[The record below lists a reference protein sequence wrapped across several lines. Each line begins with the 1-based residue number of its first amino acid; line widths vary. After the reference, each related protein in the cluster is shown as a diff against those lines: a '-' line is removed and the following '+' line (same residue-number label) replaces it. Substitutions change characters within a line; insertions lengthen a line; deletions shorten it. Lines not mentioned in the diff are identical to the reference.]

1 MNVERIFADADLSRG
16 LAAAA
21 LPTDTSEFD
30 AINEKLNTLTTA
42 KAAKL
47 DALMPQAV
55 ANPFAPETENA
66 TIVGMEDADTA
77 ILADGTK
84 IRVSDPLRR
93 YDAAEVKHEYDG
105 VLPEM
110 IANVLPS
117 WVPGTGTNHK
127 SSYSSDKQ
135 REQAALVLGKG
146 IGDVTTQDV
155 YDVGNM
161 QQVQALADLTRSKD
175 QERFV
180 ADVNPGG
187 EYINL
192 NDPNN
197 PLNIAVKINKNR
209 TKDMHGRDLTPLYN
223 AETGENV
230 TAMHAADPRLNAFAP
245 GVPEP
250 AQFSVGNIAKGAASG
265 AVQIAGGLAD
275 TVTSAGAVAVDTV
288 TAAIGKPEWYTDQ
301 DRAIATGFFD
311 KYKDAKWANGVTGY
325 DPKYNEQQLGK
336 ALDSMKNGNYIQGIG
351 QALTAGPGTLMDSA
365 AYMALLT
372 TGVGT
377 AGMIASEV
385 NDSIEEFSKNNKGA
399 EPSAAQLARIVAL
412 DSVKV
417 LLEKLPFVEA
427 IKGKA
432 ATLEAIKS
440 LSGAL
445 PEGTKRAVMA
455 AAMSRAGTAAVN
467 MAEEG
472 LQEGSQGV
480 IDYYNREYGTA
491 VDKGMNTDEIY
502 KSMLGGAGAGGAIG
516 LVGQGVD
523 ALSGAKSL
531 LPSKKEKAAE
541 TAAVAPTMTDEVP
554 DYERKHMFDTLDAFD
569 DDNYDFTNNTK
580 DVLDNFYRAEDTF
593 NRLAAVSKNPE
604 AVKEFGAQVERV
616 RNRIL
621 STVDNIDDNAP
632 FLLKN
637 EGEFKL
643 GSAEDVVGGTGNA
656 IAAEELIEF
665 VLENSPSLS
674 KQREAK
680 LLKVAADNGVE
691 LAKFNELKGYYE
703 VEAEAVEGKR
713 GYRGYERAL
722 KALSATDTPNVRALD
737 KAVKNAQR
745 FLQSQEN
752 AVREFEAGIKEA
764 ENRANQANSTGIK
777 PEQVK
782 VVAKQKVKNF
792 EFTINYKETDGKWAV
807 DASAYKVF
815 KAKQRNVAGI
825 TNALAMVSKYVKNKG
840 LDVDTGTS
848 VGIAVPQGVKEA
860 AQKYRKNDQAF
871 YDRVGATKVILDT
884 TVAKQEGK
892 VSKKTSAYNKWDRD
906 YRALNM
912 SKINTGTYTKDDVV
926 IINAKTV
933 IKDGRREFADTKV
946 KEQVEAAMKAGAT
959 IVIDNDIIG
968 RDTKNYKNIVM
979 LLGKFSKKDNKY
991 ARVLTNEGKVA
1002 GSYVFK
1008 PAAIATKMNEE
1019 ILAKAKVT
1027 KEAKTTEKKAKDALI
1042 LAFAAYKLDSTNKE
1056 AKTELEAAK
1065 KAVVSYFKDSKDG
1078 STAEENAMK
1087 YAERVLEEEIEAG
1100 AEVVVAEMKEYE
1112 VDFNDS
1118 EDIAGF
1124 IGTWGTDEIALPKG
1138 SARSRITSAAI
1149 VKLALDR
1156 AVAVATRSAG
1166 AVTLFK
1172 EWKQHLEDLKS
1183 GKTTE
1188 TIDQWLKSKMYEG
1201 KEALD
1206 LKNTLS
1212 AGLGRIYVKTEEKSK
1227 EVTNTETG
1235 EKELKAG
1242 HKATSYSKDP
1252 GKLKNAGKGMT
1263 LDLDLQ
1269 EFMSVSNT
1277 TVLNTA
1283 SIDDLSNALTAFD
1296 KEVED
1301 AVSRIEKLLDVTK
1314 LTDDKA
1320 EKRTN
1325 GTAHE
1330 LTPQEFALVDGPGQ
1344 ALLFDNDG
1352 KINKTVVAAI
1362 VLSLHNAYKNSGYM
1376 LSSKTKSMD
1385 DIERMLGG
1393 TRVSFA
1399 AAKVLSEKGMFTKSL
1414 ATNIRKDFASKL
1426 GITRNKDSI
1435 EDKRFDQAMTDIAQI
1450 AIALGV
1456 DTGVLKYDKMTVAE
1470 YKSTVLGEELQADT
1484 AGRDKDT
1491 LISFTKLTNDDVL
1504 DGVTLYDEVAE
1515 VLPLEDV
1522 YRVEPEFYKP
1532 SAKDIEAR
1540 LERVRNEKLGTQ
1552 IPKDSKKL
1560 MVKAMNAEHYA
1571 DTKRI
1576 ADIMQHKDT
1585 IKAKMGY
1592 IAVSTEEKPNPEYDA
1607 LSMDRKDIQDAIN
1620 RDVDKEIDELLKL
1633 VDRDTGTGD
1642 DKKEPSKLSLWFMID
1657 FIKNGRYMYDSNTV
1671 NPQTQKQLTRWLV
1684 SPKDHEKIVAYKDG
1698 KFTVDGKNVTAQ
1710 YMVALGQALGFPVDK
1725 KNIRNTTKFVQ
1736 SILAELMNEKNTQLD
1751 TLFADMLKGKVEVGG
1766 LHVEIEH
1773 IAHAHQAI
1781 QLLKDL
1787 KANGT
1792 ATSSLTAEIDAKTS
1806 GFGIKSALMPITKLI
1821 EKHLRAVGIDIGS
1834 ATEDAKAV
1842 TEYLDNDTG
1851 DNMPDMY
1858 QSLGGS
1864 MKQVPL
1870 NIADDKTKS
1879 AVDGHTAAKLGNKF
1893 NRVHLFLSET
1903 KIGDMVGKDIRDL
1916 FKQPFMEFNYSA
1928 SLATIR
1934 ASLALSMAH
1943 KAAELAMKDANKF
1956 KELGFA
1962 GITGMT
1968 HAEFA
1973 ATMRETRLNQIEV
1986 NNHNKA
1992 KLESQL
1998 AAAMDLIYGAQVE
2011 AAFVAQF
2018 EPAIRAQG
2026 VINQAYQVM
2035 FKQYKKVYDLKLA
2048 ELRYGDVVTVGKD
2061 KGQKKEKGAVSVGQY
2076 RALLDELRDMFP
2088 TIRSPLAEGI
2098 DENVAI
2104 YSTDTVTAD
2113 SIETGTRASQVV
2125 LNKDFTKKHGKVSL
2139 FTGDGT
2145 ESSTLQYEIK
2155 QFEEAMSAGSVV
2167 PIHYFDGSLMA
2178 LTGIADGIGDLTMIH
2193 DAIMPPIDQLF
2204 TVAKEYNK
2212 NLYEL
2217 SLGNKTYALVSE
2229 LKKSLERVTELV
2241 AKTPKVDLSSK
2252 VTTVVRTF
2260 NYDIANPPKA
2270 TEIALK
2276 DLAALALT
2284 ELTLLEAEVNTKRTE
2299 LQNKIAKYGVN
2310 VSNLVSGDN
2319 EGSYV
2324 AGGKVKAETK
2334 VEDDTI
2340 QEDNKETMLAT
2351 IKLAMGEAVN
2361 KPAVKTKLDS
2371 LEKIIKE
2378 CNGL

>member
-47 DALMPQAV
+47 DTLMPQAV
-55 ANPFAPETENA
+55 ANPFAPETEDA
-66 TIVGMEDADTA
+66 VIVGMEDADTA
-77 ILADGTK
+77 ILANGTK
-84 IRVSDPLRR
+84 VRVSDPLRR

-135 REQAALVLGKG
+135 REQAALVLGKR
-146 IGDVTTQDV
+146 IGDVTTKDV

-161 QQVQALADLTRSKD
+161 QQVQVLADLTRGKD

-192 NDPNN
+192 NDPNS
-197 PLNIAVKINKNR
+197 PLNIPIKINKNR
-209 TKDMHGRDLTPLYN
+209 TKDVHGRDLTPLYN

-265 AVQIAGGLAD
+265 AIQIAGGLAD
-275 TVTSAGAVAVDTV
+275 TVTSAGAVAVDAV

-372 TGVGT
+372 TGAGT
-377 AGMIASEV
+377 VGMIASEV

-417 LLEKLPFVEA
+417 LLEKLPFVKA

-455 AAMSRAGTAAVN
+455 AAMSRAGTVAVN
-467 MAEEG
+467 MVEEG
-472 LQEGSQGV
+472 AQEGTQGV

-502 KSMLGGAGAGGAIG
+502 KSMLGGAGAGGATGI
-516 LVGQGVD
+516 VGQGVD

-541 TAAVAPTMTDEVP
+541 TAAAVPTMTDEVP
-554 DYERKHMFDTLDAFD
+554 DYERKHMFDTLEAFD
-569 DDNYDFTNNTK
+569 DDSYDFTNNTK

-593 NRLAAVSKNPE
+593 NRLAAVSKDPA
-604 AVKEFGAQVERV
+604 AVKEFGAQIERV
-616 RNRIL
+616 RSRIL

-643 GSAEDVVGGTGNA
+643 GSAEDMVGGTGNA
-656 IAAEELIEF
+656 VAAEELIEF

-737 KAVKNAQR
+737 KAVKNAQE
-745 FLQSQEN
+745 FLRSQAN
-752 AVREFEAGIKEA
+752 AVHDFEAGIREA
-764 ENRANQANSTGIK
+764 ENRANQANSPQNITK
-777 PEQVK
+777 TTPERVK
-782 VVAKQKVKNF
+782 VVTPQKVKNF
-792 EFTINYKETDGKWAV
+792 EFTINYAGELGNLTV
-807 DASAYKVF
+807 HPSAYKVL

-825 TNALAMVSKYVKNKG
+825 TNALATVSKYVKNKG

-848 VGIAVPQGVKEA
+848 VGIVVPQGVKEA

-926 IINAKTV
+926 VINAKTGKDRQFVDAKV
-933 IKDGRREFADTKV
+933 IKE
-946 KEQVEAAMKAGAT
+946 VEAAMKAGAT
-959 IVIDNDIIG
+959 LVIDNDIIR
-968 RDTKNYKNIVM
+968 RDLKNYKNIV
-979 LLGKFSKKDNKY
+979 LQLGRFTKPSNKY

-1027 KEAKTTEKKAKDALI
+1027 KEAKTAEKKAKDALI

-1056 AKTELEAAK
+1056 TKIELDAAK
-1065 KAVVSYFKDSKDG
+1065 KAVVGYFKDSKDG

-1124 IGTWGTDEIALPKG
+1124 IGTWGTDEIVLPKG
-1138 SARSRITSAAI
+1138 SSRSKITSAAI

-1156 AVAVATRSAG
+1156 AVAIATRSAG

-1277 TVLNTA
+1277 TVLNTV
-1283 SIDDLSNALTAFD
+1283 SIDDLSNALPAFD

-1301 AVSRIEKLLDVTK
+1301 AVVRIEKLLDVAK

-1320 EKRTN
+1320 EKRAN

-1456 DTGVLKYDKMTVAE
+1456 DTGVLKYDEMTVAE
-1470 YKSTVLGEELQADT
+1470 YKSTVLGEKLQADT
-1484 AGRDKDT
+1484 AGRDKNT
-1491 LISFTKLTNDDVL
+1491 LISFIKLTDDDVL
-1504 DGVTLYDEVAE
+1504 DDVTLYDEVAE

-1571 DTKRI
+1571 DTSRI
-1576 ADIMQHKDT
+1576 VDIMQYKDA

-1592 IAVSTEEKPNPEYDA
+1592 IELDSDEYAA
-1607 LSMDRKDIQDAIN
+1607 LSMDKKDIQEAIN

-1642 DKKEPSKLSLWFMID
+1642 DKKQPSKLSLWFMVD
-1657 FIKNGRYMYDSNTV
+1657 FIKNGRYMYDSNTI

-1684 SPKDHEKIVAYKDG
+1684 YPKDHEKTVTYSNN
-1698 KFTVDGKNVTAQ
+1698 KFMIDGKNVTAQ

-1806 GFGIKSALMPITKLI
+1806 GFGIKSALMPITEFIKA
-1821 EKHLRAVGIDIGS
+1821 HLRAVGIDIGS

-1879 AVDGHTAAKLGNKF
+1879 AIDGHTASKLGNRF
-1893 NRVHLFLSET
+1893 NKVHLFLSET

-1943 KAAELAMKDANKF
+1943 KAAELAMKDADKF

-2011 AAFVAQF
+2011 AAFIAQF

-2113 SIETGTRASQVV
+2113 SIETGTRASQIA

-2217 SLGNKTYALVSE
+2217 SLGSKAYALVSE

-2241 AKTPKVDLSSK
+2241 AKTPKVDLGNK
-2252 VTTVVRTF
+2252 ITTVVRTF
-2260 NYDIANPPKA
+2260 NYDITNPPKA

-2276 DLAALALT
+2276 DLVALALT
-2284 ELTLLEAEVNTKRTE
+2284 ELTLLETEVNTKRTE

-2310 VSNLVSGDN
+2310 VSNLVTGDN

-2324 AGGKVKAETK
+2324 TGGKAKAETK

-2340 QEDNKETMLAT
+2340 QEDNKDKIFTALQALLGKSGKKELDRLAT
-2351 IKLAMGEAVN
+2351 MMK
-2361 KPAVKTKLDS
+2361 D
-2371 LEKIIKE
+2371 
-2378 CNGL
+2378 C

>member
-30 AINEKLNTLTTA
+30 VINEKLNTLTTA

-47 DALMPQAV
+47 DTLMPQAV
-55 ANPFAPETENA
+55 ANPFAPETEDA
-66 TIVGMEDADTA
+66 VIVGMEDADTA
-77 ILADGTK
+77 ILANGTK
-84 IRVSDPLRR
+84 VRVSDPLRR

-127 SSYSSDKQ
+127 SGYSSDKQ

-161 QQVQALADLTRSKD
+161 QQVQALADLTRGKD

-192 NDPNN
+192 NDPNS
-197 PLNIAVKINKNR
+197 PLNIPIKINKNR

-265 AVQIAGGLAD
+265 AIQIAGGLAD

-288 TAAIGKPEWYTDQ
+288 TATIGKPEWYTDQ

-336 ALDSMKNGNYIQGIG
+336 ALDSMKNGNYIQGFA
-351 QALTAGPGTLMDSA
+351 QAITAGPGTLMDSA
-365 AYMALLT
+365 AYMTLLT
-372 TGVGT
+372 TGAGT
-377 AGMIASEV
+377 VGMIASEV

-399 EPSAAQLARIVAL
+399 EPSAAQLARIVAI

-417 LLEKLPFVEA
+417 LLEKLPFVKA

-455 AAMSRAGTAAVN
+455 AAMSRAGTVAVN
-467 MAEEG
+467 MVEEG
-472 LQEGSQGV
+472 AQEGAQGV
-480 IDYYNREYGTA
+480 SDYYNREYGTA
-491 VDKGMNTDEIY
+491 ADKGMNTDEIY
-502 KSMLGGAGAGGAIG
+502 KSMLGGAGAGGATG

-523 ALSGAKSL
+523 AISGAKSL
-531 LPSKKEKAAE
+531 VPSKKEKAAE

-554 DYERKHMFDTLDAFD
+554 DHERKHMFDTLDAFD

-593 NRLAAVSKNPE
+593 NRLAAVSKDPE

-643 GSAEDVVGGTGNA
+643 GSAEDMVGGTGNA
-656 IAAEELIEF
+656 VAAEELIEF

-737 KAVKNAQR
+737 KAVKNAQG

-825 TNALAMVSKYVKNKG
+825 TNALATVSKYVKNKG

-892 VSKKTSAYNKWDRD
+892 ISKKTSAYNKWDRD

-912 SKINTGTYTKDDVV
+912 SKINTGMYTKDDVV
-926 IINAKTV
+926 VINAKTV

-959 IVIDNDIIG
+959 IVIDNDIIS
-968 RDTKNYKNIVM
+968 RDIKNYKNIVM

-991 ARVLTNEGKVA
+991 ARILTNEGKVA

-1027 KEAKTTEKKAKDALI
+1027 KEAKTAEKKAKDALI

-1065 KAVVSYFKDSKDG
+1065 KAVVGYFKDSKDG

-1124 IGTWGTDEIALPKG
+1124 VGTWGTDEIALPNG
-1138 SARSRITSAAI
+1138 SSRSKITSAAI

-1156 AVAVATRSAG
+1156 AVAIATRSAG

-1188 TIDQWLKSKMYEG
+1188 TIDQWLKSKMYDG

-1212 AGLGRIYVKTEEKSK
+1212 AGLSRVYVKTEEKSK

-1283 SIDDLSNALTAFD
+1283 SIDDLSNALPAFG
-1296 KEVED
+1296 KEIED
-1301 AVSRIEKLLDVTK
+1301 AVVRIEKLLDVAK

-1399 AAKVLSEKGMFTKSL
+1399 AAKILSEKGMFTKSL

-1491 LISFTKLTNDDVL
+1491 LISFIKLTNDDVL
-1504 DGVTLYDEVAE
+1504 DDVTLYDEVAE

-1576 ADIMQHKDT
+1576 VDIMQYKDA

-1592 IAVSTEEKPNPEYDA
+1592 IELDSDEYAA
-1607 LSMDRKDIQDAIN
+1607 LSMDKKDIQEAIN
-1620 RDVDKEIDELLKL
+1620 RDVDKEIEELLKL

-1642 DKKEPSKLSLWFMID
+1642 NKKEPSKLSLWFMVD
-1657 FIKNGRYMYDSNTV
+1657 FIKNGRYMYDSNTI

-1684 SPKDHEKIVAYKDG
+1684 SPKDHEKTVTYSDN
-1698 KFTVDGKNVTAQ
+1698 KFMVDGKNVTAQ

-1736 SILAELMNEKNTQLD
+1736 GVLAELMNEKNTQLD

-1806 GFGIKSALMPITKLI
+1806 GFGIKSALMPITEFI

-1864 MKQVPL
+1864 MKQMPL

-1879 AVDGHTAAKLGNKF
+1879 AIDGHTASKLGNKF
-1893 NRVHLFLSET
+1893 NKVHLFLSET

-1943 KAAELAMKDANKF
+1943 KAAELAMKDADKF

-2260 NYDIANPPKA
+2260 DYDITNPPKA

-2276 DLAALALT
+2276 DLVALALA
-2284 ELTLLEAEVNTKRTE
+2284 ELTLLETEVNTKRTE

-2310 VSNLVSGDN
+2310 VSNLVSGSN

-2324 AGGKVKAETK
+2324 TGGKAKAETK

>member
-30 AINEKLNTLTTA
+30 AINEKLNTLTTTA

-127 SSYSSDKQ
+127 SGYSSDKQ

-161 QQVQALADLTRSKD
+161 QQVQALADLTRGKD

-192 NDPNN
+192 NDPNS
-197 PLNIAVKINKNR
+197 PLNIPVKINKNR

-265 AVQIAGGLAD
+265 AIQIAGGLAD
-275 TVTSAGAVAVDTV
+275 TVTSAGAVAVDAV

-377 AGMIASEV
+377 VGMIASEV

-455 AAMSRAGTAAVN
+455 AAMSRAGTVAVN
-467 MAEEG
+467 MVEEG
-472 LQEGSQGV
+472 AQEGAQGV

-491 VDKGMNTDEIY
+491 ADKGMNTDEIY
-502 KSMLGGAGAGGAIG
+502 KSMLGGAGAGGATG

-523 ALSGAKSL
+523 ALSGAKSP

-554 DYERKHMFDTLDAFD
+554 DHERKHMFDTLDAFD

-643 GSAEDVVGGTGNA
+643 GSAEDMVGGTGNA
-656 IAAEELIEF
+656 VAAEELIEF

-722 KALSATDTPNVRALD
+722 KALSATDTPNVMALD
-737 KAVKNAQR
+737 KAVKNAQG

-792 EFTINYKETDGKWAV
+792 EFTINYKETDGKWTV
-807 DASAYKVF
+807 DASAYKIF

-825 TNALAMVSKYVKNKG
+825 TNALATVSKYVKNKG

-860 AQKYRKNDQAF
+860 AQRYRKNDQEF

-926 IINAKTV
+926 VINAKTGKDRQFVDAKV
-933 IKDGRREFADTKV
+933 IK
-946 KEQVEAAMKAGAT
+946 QVEAAMKAGAT
-959 IVIDNDIIG
+959 LVIDNDIIR
-968 RDTKNYKNIVM
+968 RDVKNYKNIV
-979 LLGKFSKKDNKY
+979 LQLGRFTSPSNKY

-1027 KEAKTTEKKAKDALI
+1027 KETKVAQTKAKGALI
-1042 LAFAAYKLDSTNKE
+1042 LALAAQDLNGSNEET
-1056 AKTELEAAK
+1056 KTALNAAI
-1065 KAVVSYFKDSKDG
+1065 AGAMPYFKATVATDTKDG
-1078 STAEENAMK
+1078 STAEENLMK
-1087 YAERVLEEEIEAG
+1087 FARRTLDEEVEAG
-1100 AEVVVAEMKEYE
+1100 ARVVMAEAKEHIKTR
-1112 VDFNDS
+1112 
-1118 EDIAGF
+1118 IAAGQ
-1124 IGTWGTDEIALPKG
+1124 IGTDADERLK
-1138 SARSRITSAAI
+1138 AI
-1149 VKLALDR
+1149 VE
-1156 AVAVATRSAG
+1156 
-1166 AVTLFK
+1166 F
-1172 EWKQHLEDLKS
+1172 
-1183 GKTTE
+1183 TE
-1188 TIDQWLKSKMYEG
+1188 FWES
-1201 KEALD
+1201 
-1206 LKNTLS
+1206 
-1212 AGLGRIYVKTEEKSK
+1212 
-1227 EVTNTETG
+1227 
-1235 EKELKAG
+1235 
-1242 HKATSYSKDP
+1242 
-1252 GKLKNAGKGMT
+1252 
-1263 LDLDLQ
+1263 
-1269 EFMSVSNT
+1269 
-1277 TVLNTA
+1277 
-1283 SIDDLSNALTAFD
+1283 
-1296 KEVED
+1296 
-1301 AVSRIEKLLDVTK
+1301 
-1314 LTDDKA
+1314 DDKA
-1320 EKRTN
+1320 KSNNHITLPEAVNGVKKITN
-1325 GTAHE
+1325 ENIIKLA
-1330 LTPQEFALVDGPGQ
+1330 
-1344 ALLFDNDG
+1344 
-1352 KINKTVVAAI
+1352 NKKA
-1362 VLSLHNAYKNSGYM
+1362 
-1376 LSSKTKSMD
+1376 
-1385 DIERMLGG
+1385 
-1393 TRVSFA
+1393 
-1399 AAKVLSEKGMFTKSL
+1399 
-1414 ATNIRKDFASKL
+1414 
-1426 GITRNKDSI
+1426 
-1435 EDKRFDQAMTDIAQI
+1435 
-1450 AIALGV
+1450 
-1456 DTGVLKYDKMTVAE
+1456 AE
-1470 YKSTVLGEELQADT
+1470 YLKQSASTA
-1484 AGRDKDT
+1484 T
-1491 LISFTKLTNDDVL
+1491 LFTTWK
-1504 DGVTLYDEVAE
+1504 
-1515 VLPLEDV
+1515 
-1522 YRVEPEFYKP
+1522 
-1532 SAKDIEAR
+1532 
-1540 LERVRNEKLGTQ
+1540 EK
-1552 IPKDSKKL
+1552 
-1560 MVKAMNAEHYA
+1560 
-1571 DTKRI
+1571 I
-1576 ADIMQHKDT
+1576 ADI
-1585 IKAKMGY
+1585 KAGKL
-1592 IAVSTEEKPNPEYDA
+1592 EKGVKASDA
-1607 LSMDRKDIQDAIN
+1607 IKDI
-1620 RDVDKEIDELLKL
+1620 DK
-1633 VDRDTGTGD
+1633 
-1642 DKKEPSKLSLWFMID
+1642 
-1657 FIKNGRYMYDSNTV
+1657 
-1671 NPQTQKQLTRWLV
+1671 
-1684 SPKDHEKIVAYKDG
+1684 
-1698 KFTVDGKNVTAQ
+1698 
-1710 YMVALGQALGFPVDK
+1710 
-1725 KNIRNTTKFVQ
+1725 
-1736 SILAELMNEKNTQLD
+1736 
-1751 TLFADMLKGKVEVGG
+1751 
-1766 LHVEIEH
+1766 
-1773 IAHAHQAI
+1773 
-1781 QLLKDL
+1781 
-1787 KANGT
+1787 
-1792 ATSSLTAEIDAKTS
+1792 
-1806 GFGIKSALMPITKLI
+1806 
-1821 EKHLRAVGIDIGS
+1821 
-1834 ATEDAKAV
+1834 
-1842 TEYLDNDTG
+1842 
-1851 DNMPDMY
+1851 
-1858 QSLGGS
+1858 
-1864 MKQVPL
+1864 
-1870 NIADDKTKS
+1870 
-1879 AVDGHTAAKLGNKF
+1879 
-1893 NRVHLFLSET
+1893 
-1903 KIGDMVGKDIRDL
+1903 
-1916 FKQPFMEFNYSA
+1916 
-1928 SLATIR
+1928 
-1934 ASLALSMAH
+1934 
-1943 KAAELAMKDANKF
+1943 
-1956 KELGFA
+1956 
-1962 GITGMT
+1962 
-1968 HAEFA
+1968 
-1973 ATMRETRLNQIEV
+1973 
-1986 NNHNKA
+1986 
-1992 KLESQL
+1992 
-1998 AAAMDLIYGAQVE
+1998 
-2011 AAFVAQF
+2011 
-2018 EPAIRAQG
+2018 
-2026 VINQAYQVM
+2026 
-2035 FKQYKKVYDLKLA
+2035 
-2048 ELRYGDVVTVGKD
+2048 
-2061 KGQKKEKGAVSVGQY
+2061 
-2076 RALLDELRDMFP
+2076 
-2088 TIRSPLAEGI
+2088 
-2098 DENVAI
+2098 
-2104 YSTDTVTAD
+2104 
-2113 SIETGTRASQVV
+2113 
-2125 LNKDFTKKHGKVSL
+2125 
-2139 FTGDGT
+2139 
-2145 ESSTLQYEIK
+2145 
-2155 QFEEAMSAGSVV
+2155 
-2167 PIHYFDGSLMA
+2167 
-2178 LTGIADGIGDLTMIH
+2178 
-2193 DAIMPPIDQLF
+2193 
-2204 TVAKEYNK
+2204 
-2212 NLYEL
+2212 
-2217 SLGNKTYALVSE
+2217 
-2229 LKKSLERVTELV
+2229 
-2241 AKTPKVDLSSK
+2241 
-2252 VTTVVRTF
+2252 
-2260 NYDIANPPKA
+2260 
-2270 TEIALK
+2270 
-2276 DLAALALT
+2276 
-2284 ELTLLEAEVNTKRTE
+2284 
-2299 LQNKIAKYGVN
+2299 
-2310 VSNLVSGDN
+2310 
-2319 EGSYV
+2319 
-2324 AGGKVKAETK
+2324 
-2334 VEDDTI
+2334 
-2340 QEDNKETMLAT
+2340 
-2351 IKLAMGEAVN
+2351 
-2361 KPAVKTKLDS
+2361 
-2371 LEKIIKE
+2371 
-2378 CNGL
+2378 

>member
-1 MNVERIFADADLSRG
+1 M
-16 LAAAA
+16 
-21 LPTDTSEFD
+21 
-30 AINEKLNTLTTA
+30 
-42 KAAKL
+42 
-47 DALMPQAV
+47 
-55 ANPFAPETENA
+55 
-66 TIVGMEDADTA
+66 
-77 ILADGTK
+77 
-84 IRVSDPLRR
+84 
-93 YDAAEVKHEYDG
+93 
-105 VLPEM
+105 
-110 IANVLPS
+110 
-117 WVPGTGTNHK
+117 
-127 SSYSSDKQ
+127 
-135 REQAALVLGKG
+135 
-146 IGDVTTQDV
+146 
-155 YDVGNM
+155 
-161 QQVQALADLTRSKD
+161 SKD
-175 QERFV
+175 
-180 ADVNPGG
+180 
-187 EYINL
+187 
-192 NDPNN
+192 
-197 PLNIAVKINKNR
+197 
-209 TKDMHGRDLTPLYN
+209 
-223 AETGENV
+223 
-230 TAMHAADPRLNAFAP
+230 
-245 GVPEP
+245 
-250 AQFSVGNIAKGAASG
+250 
-265 AVQIAGGLAD
+265 
-275 TVTSAGAVAVDTV
+275 
-288 TAAIGKPEWYTDQ
+288 
-301 DRAIATGFFD
+301 
-311 KYKDAKWANGVTGY
+311 
-325 DPKYNEQQLGK
+325 PK
-336 ALDSMKNGNYIQGIG
+336 
-351 QALTAGPGTLMDSA
+351 
-365 AYMALLT
+365 
-372 TGVGT
+372 
-377 AGMIASEV
+377 
-385 NDSIEEFSKNNKGA
+385 
-399 EPSAAQLARIVAL
+399 
-412 DSVKV
+412 
-417 LLEKLPFVEA
+417 
-427 IKGKA
+427 
-432 ATLEAIKS
+432 
-440 LSGAL
+440 
-445 PEGTKRAVMA
+445 
-455 AAMSRAGTAAVN
+455 
-467 MAEEG
+467 
-472 LQEGSQGV
+472 
-480 IDYYNREYGTA
+480 
-491 VDKGMNTDEIY
+491 
-502 KSMLGGAGAGGAIG
+502 
-516 LVGQGVD
+516 
-523 ALSGAKSL
+523 
-531 LPSKKEKAAE
+531 
-541 TAAVAPTMTDEVP
+541 
-554 DYERKHMFDTLDAFD
+554 
-569 DDNYDFTNNTK
+569 
-580 DVLDNFYRAEDTF
+580 
-593 NRLAAVSKNPE
+593 

-643 GSAEDVVGGTGNA
+643 GSAEDMVGGTGNA
-656 IAAEELIEF
+656 TAAEELIEF

-737 KAVKNAQR
+737 KAVKNAQG

-792 EFTINYKETDGKWAV
+792 EFTINYKETGGKWAV

-825 TNALAMVSKYVKNKG
+825 TNALATVSKYVKNKG

-912 SKINTGTYTKDDVV
+912 SKINTGMYTKDDVV
-926 IINAKTV
+926 VINAKTV

-959 IVIDNDIIG
+959 IVIDNDII
-968 RDTKNYKNIVM
+968 RKRPDDYKSIAL
-979 LLGKFSKKDNKY
+979 LLGKFSSKDNKY
-991 ARVLTNEGKVA
+991 ARIRTTEGGIV
-1002 GSYVFK
+1002 GSYMFK

-1027 KEAKTTEKKAKDALI
+1027 KEAKTAEKKAKDALI

-1124 IGTWGTDEIALPKG
+1124 IGTWGTDEIVLPKG
-1138 SARSRITSAAI
+1138 SSRSKITSAAI

-1156 AVAVATRSAG
+1156 AVAIATRSAG

-1283 SIDDLSNALTAFD
+1283 SIDDLSNALPAFD

-1301 AVSRIEKLLDVTK
+1301 AVVRIEKLLDVAK

-1325 GTAHE
+1325 GTSHE

-1399 AAKVLSEKGMFTKSL
+1399 AAKILSEKGMFTKSL

-1456 DTGVLKYDKMTVAE
+1456 DTGVLKYDEMTVAE

-1491 LISFTKLTNDDVL
+1491 LISFIKLTNDDVL
-1504 DGVTLYDEVAE
+1504 DDVTLYDEVAE
-1515 VLPLEDV
+1515 MLPLEDV

-1532 SAKDIEAR
+1532 STKDIEAR

-1571 DTKRI
+1571 DTSRI
-1576 ADIMQHKDT
+1576 VDIMQYKDA

-1592 IAVSTEEKPNPEYDA
+1592 IELDSDEYAA
-1607 LSMDRKDIQDAIN
+1607 LSMDKKDIQEAIN

-1642 DKKEPSKLSLWFMID
+1642 DKKQPSKLSLWFMID
-1657 FIKNGRYMYDSNTV
+1657 FIKNGRYMYDSNTI

-1684 SPKDHEKIVAYKDG
+1684 YPKDHEKTVTYSNN
-1698 KFTVDGKNVTAQ
+1698 KFIVDGKNVTAQ

-1806 GFGIKSALMPITKLI
+1806 GFGIKSALMPITKFI

-1879 AVDGHTAAKLGNKF
+1879 AVDGLTAAKLGNKF
-1893 NRVHLFLSET
+1893 NKVHLFLSET
-1903 KIGDMVGKDIRDL
+1903 KVGEMVGKDIRDL

-1928 SLATIR
+1928 SLTTIR
-1934 ASLALSMAH
+1934 TSLALSMAH
-1943 KAAELAMKDANKF
+1943 KAAELAMKDADKF

-1986 NNHNKA
+1986 HNHNKA

-2113 SIETGTRASQVV
+2113 SIETGTRASQIV

-2260 NYDIANPPKA
+2260 DYDITNPPKA

-2276 DLAALALT
+2276 DLVALALT
-2284 ELTLLEAEVNTKRTE
+2284 ELTLLETEVNTKRTE

-2310 VSNLVSGDN
+2310 VSNLVTGDN

-2324 AGGKVKAETK
+2324 TGGKAKAETK
-2334 VEDDTI
+2334 AEDATI
-2340 QEDNKETMLAT
+2340 QEDSKDKILEDLAKILSPT
-2351 IKLAMGEAVN
+2351 SVN
-2361 KPAVKTKLDS
+2361 K
-2371 LEKIIKE
+2371 IKVLME
-2378 CNGL
+2378 GCK